1 VIIMAF
7 KSLTAE
13 MQEIVKKRFDKPTL
27 SQEAGIPPILAGKN
41 VLLMAP
47 TGTGK
52 TETVL
57 IPIFNNWARERP
69 KPISILYIT
78 PLKALNRDLYER
90 MLWWAKNLDFSVSVR
105 HGDTTQRERRLQL
118 EHPDDLLVVT
128 CEQLEAMLV
137 GARMIE
143 LLKNV
148 KYVVVDEVH
157 ELVDSKRGVQLSV
170 ALERLR
176 ELCGNFQLVALSATV
191 GSPKEVANFIFG
203 GRPHELIEAAGQKE
217 LSVLVESPFP
227 SAEDKLL
234 AEKLFIGDSVAARL
248 RLIYE
253 LMKSH
258 NAVLTFTNTREAAE
272 TLSSRLHMLDRDL
285 LHEVHHSSLSKEMR
299 VKTEQDFKEQKIKSI
314 ICTSSLQLGI
324 DIGAIDLVIQ
334 YLSPREVTQFVQRLG
349 RAGHS
354 ITKTSKGVII
364 AGDGDDIFESA
375 VIARKALVG
384 ELEHPSIHNNSLD
397 VLAHQIIGL
406 AMSTYE
412 VPPKT
417 VYEIIRRAAPY
428 RGLKFEQFESVLKFL
443 ESIGL
448 VWADKDRIARRRRAF
463 EYYFGTMSTIPDNKT
478 YRIIDTTAN
487 TPVGSLDEAFVAEH
501 SESGSSFIVRGRPWR
516 VVSVEDGKVYVE
528 PLGDLTSAVPAW
540 EGELIP
546 VPYSVA
552 QEVGSLRR
560 TIAELLRK
568 GKKQPDIVAH
578 VKKRYPVSGQAAGHM
593 ISLLKRQLDYPVPDD
608 KSVVFEQFG
617 EYTVVHAC
625 FGSLVNETLAR
636 FISAMLTAEQGRTI
650 ACKTDPYRIIF
661 RDVLPSDIKN
671 IIEKYR
677 SADIEP
683 ALTAALSN
691 SSLFKH
697 RFIRV
702 AKRFGAIV
710 KGADFSKIN
719 VERVIKAYENGPIT
733 DETLREI
740 FTEKLDVTEAIKV
753 FDQLRS
759 KRIKFVDSPKLSP
772 LGELGLKYE
781 LHDIA
786 KPDRPEAE
794 IMKVFG
800 KRLLNTK
807 LRLVCVN
814 CGKYD
819 IVLPVNDIPDEPRC
833 SKCASKLLAAVSP
846 FATETKG
853 IVVKRLKGTELTS
866 DELKKLMRIRHSA
879 DVMIVYGKR
888 GAVALAGRGVG
899 PQTAARIL
907 AKSPKTEDELYKAIL
922 KAEKEFLRTHKF
934 WAD

>member
-1 VIIMAF
+1 MVF
-7 KSLTAE
+7 KTLTPE

-57 IPIFNNWARERP
+57 IPIFDHWARERP

-78 PLKALNRDLYER
+78 PLKALNRDLHER
-90 MLWWAKNLDFSVSVR
+90 ILWWSRQLDFSVSVR
-105 HGDTTQRERRLQL
+105 HGDTSQRERKLQL

-137 GARMIE
+137 GARMKE

-148 KYVVVDEVH
+148 KYVVVDEIH

-191 GSPKEVANFIFG
+191 GSPKEVASFIFG
-203 GRPHELIEAAGQKE
+203 GRPHELVEAAGQKA

-227 SAEDKLL
+227 NTEDRLL

-248 RLIYE
+248 RAIYE

-258 NAVLTFTNTREAAE
+258 TAVLTFTNTREAAE
-272 TLSSRLHMLDRDL
+272 TLSSRLHTLDKDFP
-285 LHEVHHSSLSKEMR
+285 HEVHHSSLSKEMR
-299 VKTEQDFKEQKIKSI
+299 VKTEQEFKEQKLKSI

-375 VIARKALVG
+375 VIARKALDG
-384 ELEHPSIHNNSLD
+384 ELEHPRIHSNSLD
-397 VLAHQIIGL
+397 VIAHQVIGL
-406 AMSTYE
+406 AMSNYQI
-412 VPPKT
+412 PPKT
-417 VYEIIRRAAPY
+417 AYDVVRRASAY
-428 RGLKFEQFESVLKFL
+428 KDLSWGQFELVLRFL
-443 ESIGL
+443 ESIHL
-448 VWADKDRIARRRRAF
+448 LWADKEKITRKRRAF
-463 EYYFGTMSTIPDNKT
+463 EYYFGTMSTIPDNRTFK
-478 YRIIDTTAN
+478 IIDVTTN

-501 SESGSSFIVRGRPWR
+501 SESGSSFIVKGRPWR
-516 VVSVEDGKVYVE
+516 VVSVENGKVFVE

-546 VPYSVA
+546 VPYSVS

-560 TIAELLRK
+560 TIAELL
-568 GKKQPDIVAH
+568 KKDRTNAEIAAH
-578 VKKRYPVSGQAAGHM
+578 IRQRYPVSAQAAGHM
-593 ISLLKRQLDYPVPDD
+593 VSLLKRQLDYPIPDD
-608 KSVVFEQFG
+608 KSVVFEHFG
-617 EYTVVHAC
+617 EYTVIHCC

-636 FISAMLTAEQGRTI
+636 FISAMLTAEQGRAI

-661 RDVLPSDIKN
+661 RDVLPNDIKTM
-671 IIEKYR
+671 IEKYK
-677 SADIEP
+677 SEDIEP
-683 ALTAALSN
+683 ALRAALSN

-697 RFIRV
+697 RFIQV

-719 VERVIKAYENGPIT
+719 VERIIRAYENSPIT

-740 FTEKLDVTEAIKV
+740 FTEKLDVEQAVKI
-753 FDQLRS
+753 FDQLHNRH
-759 KRIKFVDSPKLSP
+759 IKLIDGPKLSP

-794 IMKVFG
+794 ILKVFS
-800 KRLLNTK
+800 KRLFNTK

-819 IVLPVNDIPDEPRC
+819 IVLPVKDIDEEPRC

-846 FATETKG
+846 FATETKA
-853 IVVKRLKGTELTS
+853 IVLKRLKGTDLNS

-888 GAVALAGRGVG
+888 GATALAGRGVG

-907 AKSPKTEDELYKAIL
+907 AKMPKTDDELFKLIL
-922 KAEKEFLRTHKF
+922 SAEKSFLRTHKF

>member
-1 VIIMAF
+1 MGFA
-7 KSLTAE
+7 KLNPE
-13 MQEIVKKRFDKPTL
+13 MQAIVKERFDKPTV
-27 SQEAGIPPILAGKN
+27 SQEAGIPPILVGKN

-57 IPIFNNWARERP
+57 IPIFDRWMRERP
-69 KPISILYIT
+69 APISILYIT
-78 PLKALNRDLYER
+78 PLKALNRDLHGR
-90 MLWWAKNLDFSVSVR
+90 ILWWSRKLDFSVSVR
-105 HGDTTQRERRLQL
+105 HGDTTQRERKLQL

-128 CEQLEAMLV
+128 CEQIEAMLV
-137 GARMIE
+137 GQKMRE

-148 KYVVVDEVH
+148 KYVVVDEIH

-176 ELCGNFQLVALSATV
+176 ELCGNFQLIALSATV
-191 GSPKEVANFIFG
+191 GAPKEVADFIFG
-203 GRPHELIEAAGQKE
+203 GRPREVVDAAAQKRF
-217 LSVLVESPFP
+217 SALVDCPFP
-227 SAEDKLL
+227 SADDKVL
-234 AEKLFIGDSVAARL
+234 AEKLFVGDSVAARL
-248 RLIYE
+248 RRIYD
-253 LMKSH
+253 LMKTH
-258 NAVLTFTNTREAAE
+258 EAVLTFTNTREAAE
-272 TLSSRLHMLDRDL
+272 TLSSRLHSLDRGFP
-285 LHEVHHSSLSKEMR
+285 HEVHHSSLSKEMR
-299 VKTEQDFKEQKIKSI
+299 LKTEQEFKEQKIRSI

-324 DIGAIDLVIQ
+324 DIGAIDLVVQ

-354 ITKTSKGVII
+354 ITKVSKGVIV
-364 AGDGDDIFESA
+364 AGEGDDLFESA
-375 VIARKALVG
+375 VIARKALDG
-384 ELEHPSIHNNSLD
+384 ELEYPRIHSNSLD
-397 VLAHQIIGL
+397 VMAHQVIGL
-406 AMSTYE
+406 AMSNYQI
-412 VPPKT
+412 PPKAA
-417 VYEIIRRAAPY
+417 YEIIRRSFPY
-428 RGLKFEQFESVLKFL
+428 RNLTYEQFDGVLKFL
-443 ESIGL
+443 ESIHL
-448 VWADKDRIARRRRAF
+448 LWAEKERLTRKRRAF

-478 YRIIDTTAN
+478 YRIIDVSTN

-501 SESGSSFIVRGRPWR
+501 SESGSSFIVKGRPWR
-516 VVSVEDGKVYVE
+516 VVSVENGKIFAE

-560 TIAELLRK
+560 TIADMLKK
-568 GKKQPDIVAH
+568 GEPVSNIATHIKL
-578 VKKRYPVSGQAAGHM
+578 RYPVSSQAAGHM
-593 ISLLKRQLDYPVPDD
+593 VSLLRRQLGYPIPDD
-608 KSVVFEQFG
+608 KTVVFEHFG
-617 EYTVVHAC
+617 EYTIMHCC
-625 FGSLVNETLAR
+625 FGTLVNETLAR
-636 FISAMLTAEQGRTI
+636 FISAMLTAEQGRAI

-661 RDVLPSDIKN
+661 RDVLPSDIKK
-671 IIEKYR
+671 ILEGYR
-677 SADIEP
+677 PADIEP

-697 RFIRV
+697 RFVQV

-719 VERVIKAYENGPIT
+719 VERIIKAYGNSPIT
-733 DETLREI
+733 DETLREV
-740 FTEKLDVTEAIKV
+740 FTEKLDLEKAADV
-753 FDQLRS
+753 FDSLHQHN
-759 KRIKFVDSPKLSP
+759 IKLVDCPRLSP
-772 LGELGLKYE
+772 LGELGLRYE

-794 IMKVFG
+794 ILKIFER
-800 KRLLNTK
+800 RLLNTK

-819 IVLPVNDIPDEPRC
+819 IVLPVKDIADEPRC

-853 IVVKRLKGTELTS
+853 IVAKRLKGVELS
-866 DELKKLMRIRHSA
+866 GDELKKLMRIRHSA
-879 DVMIVYGKR
+879 DVMIVYGKK
-888 GAVALAGRGVG
+888 GAMALAGRGVG

-907 AKSPKTEDELYKAIL
+907 AKMPKTGNELYRAIL

-934 WAD
+934 WSD

>member
-1 VIIMAF
+1 T
-7 KSLTAE
+7 KLTPE
-13 MQEIVKKRFDKPTL
+13 MLEIVKKRFEKPTL

-57 IPIFNNWARERP
+57 IPIFDRWSRERP

-78 PLKALNRDLYER
+78 PLKALNRDLHER
-90 MLWWAKNLDFSVSVR
+90 ILWWSRQLDFSVSVR
-105 HGDTTQRERRLQL
+105 HGDTSQRERKLQL

-137 GARMIE
+137 GERMRE

-148 KYVVVDEVH
+148 RYVVVDEVH

-176 ELCGNFQLVALSATV
+176 ELCGDFQLVALSATV
-191 GSPKEVANFIFG
+191 GSPKDVANFIFA
-203 GRPHELIEAAGQKE
+203 GRPHELIEAQGQKQ

-227 SAEDKLL
+227 NAEDRLL
-234 AEKLFIGDSVAARL
+234 AEKLFIGDSIAARL
-248 RLIYE
+248 RTIYD

-258 NAVLTFTNTREAAE
+258 TAVLTFTNTREAAE
-272 TLSSRLHMLDRDL
+272 TLSSRLHTLDRNFP
-285 LHEVHHSSLSKEMR
+285 HEVHHSSLSKEMR
-299 VKTEQDFKEQKIKSI
+299 VKTEQEFKEQKIRSI

-354 ITKTSKGVII
+354 VTKMSKGVII

-375 VIARKALVG
+375 VIARKALDG
-384 ELEHPSIHNNSLD
+384 ELEHPRIHSNSLD
-397 VLAHQIIGL
+397 VIAHQIIGL
-406 AMSTYE
+406 AMSNYQI
-412 VPPKT
+412 PPRAAYDI
-417 VYEIIRRAAPY
+417 VRRATPY
-428 RGLKFEQFESVLKFL
+428 RDLSWGQFELVLRFL
-443 ESIGL
+443 ESIHL
-448 VWADKDRIARRRRAF
+448 LWADKDKITRKRRAF

-478 YRIIDTTAN
+478 YRIIDTTTN

-516 VVSVEDGKVYVE
+516 VVSVENGKVFAE

-552 QEVGSLRR
+552 QEVGN
-560 TIAELLRK
+560 LRK
-568 GKKQPDIVAH
+568 MIADLLKKGKTNAEISACIKL
-578 VKKRYPVSGQAAGHM
+578 RYPVSSQTAAHM
-593 ISLLKRQLDYPVPDD
+593 IALIKRQTDYPMPDD
-608 KSVVFEQFG
+608 KSVIFEHFG
-617 EYTVVHAC
+617 EYTVMHAC

-636 FISAMLTAEQGRTI
+636 FISAMLTAEQGRAI

-661 RDVLPSDIKN
+661 RDVLPSDIKA

-697 RFIRV
+697 RFIQV
-702 AKRFGAIV
+702 AKRFGAIA

-719 VERVIKAYENGPIT
+719 VERIIKAYESTPVT

-740 FTEKLDVTEAIKV
+740 FTEKLDVEQAVKV
-753 FDQLRS
+753 FDQLRN
-759 KRIKFVDSPKLSP
+759 RHIKLVDGPKISP

-786 KPDRPEAE
+786 MPDRPEAE
-794 IMKVFG
+794 ILKVFG
-800 KRLLNTK
+800 RRLLNTK

-819 IVLPVNDIPDEPRC
+819 MVLPVNDIPDEPRC

-846 FATETKG
+846 FATETKA
-853 IVVKRLKGTELTS
+853 IVQKRLKGADLNGE
-866 DELKKLMRIRHSA
+866 ELKKLMRIRHSA
-879 DVMIVYGKR
+879 DVMIVYGRR
-888 GAVALAGRGVG
+888 GAMALAGRGVG

-907 AKSPKTEDELYKAIL
+907 AKMPKSDEELCKAIL

-934 WAD
+934 WAE